1 MPSVST
7 MPAITAMPRR
17 SLGRGGRE
25 NGRCQRRSQGGAD
38 EKAFESVHLFLLQ
51 KGYLHNA

>member
-1 MPSVST
+1 
-7 MPAITAMPRR
+7 MPRR